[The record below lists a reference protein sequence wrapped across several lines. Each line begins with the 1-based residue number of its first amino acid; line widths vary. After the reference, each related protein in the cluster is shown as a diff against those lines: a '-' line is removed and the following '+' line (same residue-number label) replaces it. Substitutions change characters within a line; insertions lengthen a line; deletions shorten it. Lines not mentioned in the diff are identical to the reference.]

1 MLQTLTVRLD
11 PDEEQY
17 RILLETMHRFNEACN
32 YIAEVAYSIGKANK
46 YVVHKAVYYDVR
58 KRFGLSAQ
66 LTVRAISKVVEAYK
80 RDRSVKPHFRPDG
93 AVVYDQRILSWK
105 GLEAVS
111 LTTLEGRQ
119 LIPVRIGDY
128 QKARMDRVRGQADLI
143 LRNGVFYLAA
153 VVEAPEETPYEPR
166 GVLGVD
172 LGIRYLA
179 VDSDGE
185 IHSGEKLLE
194 TRERLDS
201 LRARLQSVGT
211 RSAKRH
217 LKKLSGRMKQFTR
230 DVNHCISR
238 HIVAKA
244 KDTLRAIAL
253 ENLKGIR
260 RAPVGKAQR
269 RDKHAWSFDMLKRY
283 IVYKAKLLGVQVV
296 FVDPKH
302 TSQTCPSCGHVSK
315 SNRPA
320 RDYFRCESC
329 GFAGFA
335 DHIAAINIA
344 SRAAVNQPIVAVHM
358 HQLQAPVFRPE

>member
-1 MLQTLTVRLD
+1 MLQTLMVRLD
-11 PDEEQY
+11 PDDEQY
-17 RILLETMHRFNEACN
+17 KILLETMHRFNEACN

-80 RDRSVKPHFRPDG
+80 RDRSVKPQFRPDG
-93 AVVYDQRILSWK
+93 AIVYDQRILSWK

-119 LIPVRIGDY
+119 LIPLRIGDY

-143 LRNGVFYLAA
+143 LRNGVFYLAVA
-153 VVEAPEETPYEPR
+153 VEAPEETPYEPR

-172 LGIRYLA
+172 LGIKYLA

-217 LKKLSGRMKQFTR
+217 LKKLSGRMKRFTR
-230 DVNHCISR
+230 DVNHRISR

-244 KDTLRAIAL
+244 KDTLRAITL

-269 RDKHAWSFDMLKRY
+269 RDIHAWSFDMLKRY
-283 IVYKAKLLGVQVV
+283 ILYKAKLLGVPVV

-302 TSQTCPSCGHVSK
+302 TSQTCSSCGHVSK

-320 RDYFRCESC
+320 RDYLRCESC

-344 SRAAVNQPIVAVHM
+344 SRAAVNQSIVAVHM
-358 HQLQAPVFRPE
+358 HQLQAPVFRLE